1 MDPLIGTVS
10 IWPMNWA
17 PQDWL
22 PCNGQLLPISQYQ
35 VIFAL
40 LGTTFGGDGVNNF
53 GLPNYNGRVP
63 FGSSNP
69 NQVGQSGGSVST
81 TLTTAHVPAHAHT
94 AAFTPTAGTA
104 ASIQVSTNTSGGAQV
119 ASATNQY
126 LGGATTGLS
135 QAAIWAGALTAPVAL
150 GGVSVS
156 GGGTVAVG
164 ANTAG
169 TTPVATLP
177 PFQVVNYIICVNGIF
192 PQRP

>member
-10 IWPMNWA
+10 IWPINWA

-53 GLPNYNGRVP
+53 ALPNYNGRLP
-63 FGSSNP
+63 LGASSSL
-69 NQVGQSGGSVST
+69 QVGKSGGSVAT
-81 TLTTAHVPAHAHT
+81 TLTSAHVPAHAHT
-94 AAFTPTAGTA
+94 AAFTPTAGST

-119 ASATNQY
+119 ASATNNY
-126 LGGATTGLS
+126 LGGATAGVG
-135 QAAIWAGALTAPVAL
+135 QAAIWANALTAPVAL
-150 GGVSVS
+150 GGVSAS
-156 GGGTVAVG
+156 SGGTVAVG
-164 ANTAG
+164 ANVAG

-177 PFQVVNYIICVNGIF
+177 PYQVVNYIICVNGIF

>member
-10 IWPMNWA
+10 IWPLNWA

-22 PCNGQLLPISQYQ
+22 PCNGQLLPIQQY
-35 VIFAL
+35 VAVFAL

-63 FGSSNP
+63 FGAPNP
-69 NQVGQSGGSVST
+69 NLVGQSGGSISAN
-81 TLTTAHVPAHAHT
+81 LITANVPAHAHA
-94 AAFTPTAGTA
+94 AAFTPAAGST

-119 ASATNQY
+119 AGATNNY
-126 LGGATTGLS
+126 LGGATAGAG
-135 QAAIWAGALTAPVAL
+135 QAGIWAGALTAPVAL

-156 GGGTVAVG
+156 GGGTVAVA

-169 TTPVATLP
+169 NTPMATLP